1 MRPMGV
7 AVACRLRPHAEME
20 GSPLAAFPG
29 PLLVGHHFK
38 ILAFARCIIR
48 LAYSASKI
56 KGCKLSVHCLIEVAV
71 CQAA

>member
-20 GSPLAAFPG
+20 GDPPVDITR
-29 PLLVGHHFK
+29 PLLIGHHFK

-56 KGCKLSVHCLIEVAV
+56 KGCKLSVHA
-71 CQAA
+71 